1 MEILRYADIAPLD
14 YRCTTEDVR
23 IDGIIIPKDTIVFKI
38 VTEVMKGSYWKDGDT
53 FNPSRF
59 LDGSMLSP
67 PDERLIPYLMGK
79 RSCPGQNLANMQLF
93 LYFTRI
99 LQLFHLQTE
108 VGGVLPEDTF
118 VPGIT
123 SSPRPFKIRFSPRK
137 VKQENIKCDKE

>member
-1 MEILRYADIAPLD
+1 LRYADIAPLD

-23 IDGIIIPKDTIVFKI
+23 IDGIIIPNI

-59 LDGSMLSP
+59 LDGSKLSP
-67 PDERLIPYLMGK
+67 PDERLIPY
-79 RSCPGQNLANMQLF
+79 LF

-99 LQLFHLQTE
+99 LQLFHLRTE

-123 SSPRPFKIRFSPRK
+123 SSPRPFKIRFFPRK